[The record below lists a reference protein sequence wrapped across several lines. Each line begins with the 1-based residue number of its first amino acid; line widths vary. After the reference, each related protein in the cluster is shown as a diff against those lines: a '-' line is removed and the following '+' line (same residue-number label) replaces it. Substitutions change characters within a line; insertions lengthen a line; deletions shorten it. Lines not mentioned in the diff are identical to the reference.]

1 MSECIRN
8 IVTEHRNKTGV
19 ITMHSRG
26 WFPMTR
32 NSLME
37 HSSLYIRIPCAYV
50 RQHICS
56 PCHMP
61 DRQEAHSWGPSCV
74 FPGEGDYAPGLTDT
88 MSLT

>member
-8 IVTEHRNKTGV
+8 IVIEHRNKTGV

-37 HSSLYIRIPCAYV
+37 HSSLYIRKAKDSLCLRKA
-50 RQHICS
+50 
-56 PCHMP
+56 
-61 DRQEAHSWGPSCV
+61 AHLLHVS
-74 FPGEGDYAPGLTDT
+74 YA
-88 MSLT
+88 